1 MAYNVRK
8 NRVRIATNQKNSNK
22 VYSRTSTRRQKA
34 RTMSTNRMLENQ
46 HGIKFKNNQVSSDVE
61 WLDKWCVEN
70 GYTGYSGK
78 DSIMKKVEHLESGEG
93 ESTFA
98 ACPPGQIGDGQGGC
112 VAIIIHIL

>member
-46 HGIKFKNNQVSSDVE
+46 HGIKFKNNQVSSDAE

-70 GYTGYSGK
+70 GFAEYSGK
-78 DSIMKKVEHLESGEG
+78 DNIMKKTELVESGVG
-93 ESTFA
+93 DSVL
-98 ACPPGQIGDGQGGC
+98 ACPPGQMMSDNG
-112 VAIIIHIL
+112 

>member
-46 HGIKFKNNQVSSDVE
+46 HGIKFKNNQVSSDAE

-70 GYTGYSGK
+70 GFAEYSGK
-78 DSIMKKVEHLESGEG
+78 DNIMKKTELVESGVG
-93 ESTFA
+93 DSVL
-98 ACPPGQIGDGQGGC
+98 ACPPGQMMSDNGC
-112 VAIIIHIL
+112 VSLVQWII